1 MTDYLVANAKE
12 LQTALSKA
20 SGGDVISLKSGDY
33 GQFDFTGLN
42 FSSQVVIRSADG
54 KQGATFDK
62 ITVENCSNLRIDSV
76 HVDYPSNSGQSAV
89 HILDSSRISFV
100 NSEVNGKVDGDY
112 TGPFAG
118 IYVTGDTSGLVI
130 ANNDLHHVHRGM
142 VFYGGRDLTVSG
154 NTVDYIGEDAF
165 NFGNIKGG
173 LIENNVGPTHFFP
186 ASGAHSDFMQF
197 AGSGSGLVIRGNV
210 MLLEDQFNMQGIFLN
225 NGTFN
230 DVLIEQNLIY
240 TGMMNGIYV
249 SSGAGVVVKNNT
261 LINAPGY
268 ASDATII
275 RLLEGGVVQ
284 DNIFT
289 NKTGGTK
296 GSNTIVQYLDP
307 KGDNYIGDLFSNGTT
322 IAPEKLASVLAN
334 LGNEGAYKLLEALSS
349 GSYSS
354 LGEYP
359 APTVD
364 SNSSSDSGLVL
375 TPTTSV
381 ASSTPEGATIGI
393 GTTEAESLDLSGGY
407 AVETLSGG
415 TTVIKSSGTGTAS
428 GTFTGATGT
437 YWLDVDWLNEN
448 DGVSTIKVLVNGAV
462 VESWTGTGGNNSL
475 ETTRVG
481 LNLQAG
487 DTISLQ
493 GIKNEG
499 EYARIDKI
507 ALSEQGGNNTTQ
519 IDGAN
524 TSLVSTPTTSV
535 ASSTPEAATIGL
547 GTTEAESLDLSG
559 GYAVETLSGGTTVIK
574 SSGTGTASGTFT
586 GATGTYWLDVDW
598 FNENDGVS
606 TIKVLVN
613 GAVVDS
619 WTGTGGNN
627 SWRRPGSVSIFRL
640 AIRSPCR
647 GSRTWANM
655 PGSTR

>member
-33 GQFDFTGLN
+33 GQFDFNGLN

-76 HVDYPSNSGQSAV
+76 HVDYPSNGGQSAV

-112 TGPFAG
+112 SGPFTG
-118 IYVTGDTSGLVI
+118 IYVTGDTSDLVI
-130 ANNDLHHVHRGM
+130 SNNDLHHLFRGM
-142 VFYGGRDLTVSG
+142 VFYNGSKDLTVSG
-154 NTVDYIGEDAF
+154 NTVDYTSTDAF
-165 NFGNIKGG
+165 SFGSVQGG
-173 LIENNVGPTHFFP
+173 LIENNVGPTHFYP
-186 ASGAHSDFMQF
+186 SSGAHSDFMQF
-197 AGSGSGLVIRGNV
+197 GGNCSDLIIRGNV
-210 MLLEDQFNMQGIFLN
+210 LMLENQFNMQGIFLGGN
-225 NGTFN
+225 TFN

-249 SSGAGVVVKNNT
+249 SDGTGIVVKNNT

-275 RLLEGGVVQ
+275 RLPSGSISQ

-296 GSNTIVQYLDP
+296 GSDTVVQYLDP

-334 LGNEGAYKLLEALSS
+334 LGNEGAYKLLEALVS

-354 LGEYP
+354 LAEYP

-364 SNSSSDSGLVL
+364 SNSSPDSGLVL
-375 TPTTSV
+375 APTTSV
-381 ASSTPEGATIGI
+381 ASSTPEAATIGI

-415 TTVIKSSGTGTAS
+415 TTVIKSERHGHGFGHLHRCQRHLLAGRRLVQRERWRFDNQGPGQRDCGRELDRDRRQQQPGDDPGRSRSSGGR
-428 GTFTGATGT
+428 
-437 YWLDVDWLNEN
+437 YDLL
-448 DGVSTIKVLVNGAV
+448 
-462 VESWTGTGGNNSL
+462 
-475 ETTRVG
+475 
-481 LNLQAG
+481 AG
-487 DTISLQ
+487 DQ
-493 GIKNEG
+493 
-499 EYARIDKI
+499 
-507 ALSEQGGNNTTQ
+507 EQ
-519 IDGAN
+519 
-524 TSLVSTPTTSV
+524 
-535 ASSTPEAATIGL
+535 
-547 GTTEAESLDLSG
+547 
-559 GYAVETLSGGTTVIK
+559 
-574 SSGTGTASGTFT
+574 
-586 GATGTYWLDVDW
+586 
-598 FNENDGVS
+598 
-606 TIKVLVN
+606 
-613 GAVVDS
+613 
-619 WTGTGGNN
+619 
-627 SWRRPGSVSIFRL
+627 R
-640 AIRSPCR
+640 
-647 GSRTWANM
+647 ANM